1 MTLVKNL
8 DQRRKALGV
17 VLTVGLGS
25 AFLAGQGG
33 ASAAADH
40 QASAHTALVA
50 NAEQVR
56 VVAGEAASRSL
67 PARAVIAAEAP
78 AVQAPPKPAD
88 LPAPAAAPEP
98 EKPKEVAPVA
108 GLDQTQMNNAK
119 KIVETAKGMG
129 LGKRAQVIAV
139 ATAMQESNL
148 YNLGNPGY
156 EVSLGMAD
164 GGRVGFDHDSVGLF
178 QQRPVSGWGTP
189 ENIMKPEYATRSFLS
204 RLVDI
209 AGWEGMALTDA
220 AQAVQVSA
228 YPYAYAK
235 HEGRA
240 TEVVD
245 AFNR

>member
-1 MTLVKNL
+1 MTLVNNF
-8 DQRRKALGV
+8 DQRRMALSV
-17 VLTVGLGS
+17 ALAAGLGL
-25 AFLAGQGG
+25 AFLAAQGG
-33 ASAAADH
+33 TAAAADS
-40 QASAHTALVA
+40 QAGAHTALVA

-56 VVAGEAASRSL
+56 VEAGQAANRSL
-67 PARAVIAAEAP
+67 PARAVLAAEAP
-78 AVQAPPKPAD
+78 QAEVSPKPAEP
-88 LPAPAAAPEP
+88 PAPAPAPEP
-98 EKPKEVAPVA
+98 EKPKQVAPVA
-108 GLDQTQMNNAK
+108 GLDQAQMNNAK

-156 EVSLGMAD
+156 EVSIGMAD

-189 ENIMKPEYATRSFLS
+189 ENIMKPEYATKSFLS
-204 RLVDI
+204 RLV
-209 AGWEGMALTDA
+209 AVSGWEGMALTDA

-228 YPYAYAK
+228 YPDAYAK

-245 AFNR
+245 AFS